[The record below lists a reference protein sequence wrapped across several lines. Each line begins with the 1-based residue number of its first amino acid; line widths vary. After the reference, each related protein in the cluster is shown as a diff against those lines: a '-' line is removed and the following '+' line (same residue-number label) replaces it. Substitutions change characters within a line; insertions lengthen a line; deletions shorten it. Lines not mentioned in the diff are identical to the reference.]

1 MIQLNDIE
9 QHSIDVSFIIDI
21 QKQDKSGGLFRLKC
35 IYQNGIRQT
44 FYYKGKD
51 ALHADYQKLLII
63 SALNNQISKLNGEDA
78 R

>member
-9 QHSIDVSFIIDI
+9 QHSIDASFIIDI
-21 QKQDKSGGLFRLKC
+21 QKQDTSGGLFGLCC
-35 IYQNGIRQT
+35 IYSTGSKQI

-51 ALHADYQKLLII
+51 ALHFDYQKLLI
-63 SALNNQISKLNGEDA
+63 ATNADA